1 MDDDRPASSSPS
13 MSAASSS
20 ADSIVDSEQLVKG
33 LTFQTARRHL
43 TERFGEQTW
52 LALMDALPRRTRSL
66 FDEAQTSEWYPEAEL
81 RRFIHV
87 VHAQLAQGDDQR
99 FGEIARELALAGI
112 SRFFRMMVGLASAR
126 FVLLKVPVV
135 WKRLRQGPAQL
146 HAEIADDGRVLIHY
160 ENYRYCRDPIYR
172 QLSLANC
179 QALVVA
185 ATNEVPIAV
194 VLRHDSRSMTLAFEL
209 PTKC

>member
-1 MDDDRPASSSPS
+1 M
-13 MSAASSS
+13 
-20 ADSIVDSEQLVKG
+20 ADGAEHEQLVKG
-33 LTFQTARRHL
+33 LTFETARRHL
-43 TERFGEQTW
+43 TQQFGERAWQS
-52 LALMDALPRRTRSL
+52 LMDDLPRRTRSL

-87 VHAQLAQGDDQR
+87 LHAQLAEGDDER
-99 FGEIARELALAGI
+99 FAEIARALALAGI
-112 SRFFRMMVGLASAR
+112 SRFFRMVVGLASAR

-135 WKRLRQGPAQL
+135 WKRLRQGPAKL
-146 HAEIADDGRVLIHY
+146 HTEIADDARVLVHY

-172 QLSLANC
+172 QLSIANC

-185 ATNEVPIAV
+185 ATNTVPPAA

-209 PTKC
+209 LK